1 MRSAN
6 FKYGDYAME
15 FLNNSLNWWFSGLAL
30 GLAIAAFRIS
40 LRNSKKIAALQET
53 QDGEN
58 ASSLADEN

>member
-1 MRSAN
+1 
-6 FKYGDYAME
+6 ME